1 MLKNLFICAA
11 LLAASL
17 PSGAAAKPADYT
29 GAWTLDMKQSKN
41 LPPYYLHVQG
51 HKLSITQDDRQLRVA
66 VEISDAG
73 REPFRVDFVYSLDGA
88 ETKTE
93 TQMRT
98 PAGMR
103 SVPTALKAEAA
114 EDGTLRVTITR
125 EMAAPDG
132 RALKA
137 VTTEDWRLSPDAK
150 TLNIHRADDTPR
162 GKTESDMV
170 FVKD

>member
-1 MLKNLFICAA
+1 MIRLLFAAA
-11 LLAASL
+11 LVTATFANAL
-17 PSGAAAKPADYT
+17 AKPANYS
-29 GAWTLDMKQSKN
+29 GAWTLDMKQSQN
-41 LPPYYLHVQG
+41 LPSYYSHVQS
-51 HKLSITQDDRQLRVA
+51 HKLSITQDDKQLRVA
-66 VEISDAG
+66 VEISDTE

-103 SVPTALKAEAA
+103 SVPTVLKAVAS
-114 EDGTLRVTITR
+114 EDGALRITITR
-125 EMAAPDG
+125 EMQTPDG

-150 TLNIHRADDTPR
+150 TLTIHRADDTPR

-170 FVKD
+170 FIKA